1 MSNLAKLKK
10 GFYWF
15 EFFKFQNPI
24 SLGVY
29 QIWNQ
34 FVNWFTSEASLKLM
48 ARGLPLHLTNL
59 LKPIWVVMESSV
71 LKIWSTKSSLLATI
85 SNMFLTCCGPS
96 NWTLPMVD
104 GARKPTILLKVVIL
118 VAVKTKS
125 MLFSV
130 TWFRNIPTF
139 LKVKFS
145 TIFWSMELTSSA
157 QVVTRNRIVPSC
169 NGKAF
174 EWLST

>member
-1 MSNLAKLKK
+1 
-10 GFYWF
+10 
-15 EFFKFQNPI
+15 
-24 SLGVY
+24 
-29 QIWNQ
+29 
-34 FVNWFTSEASLKLM
+34 M
-48 ARGLPLHLTNL
+48 ARELPLLQTNL
-59 LKPIWVVMESSV
+59 LKLIWVVMESFV
-71 LKIWSTKSSLLATI
+71 LRTWSTKFSLLATI
-85 SNMFLTCCGPS
+85 SNMFLTCYGPS
-96 NWTLPMVD
+96 NWTLQMVD

-118 VAVKTKS
+118 VAVKTKL

-157 QVVTRNRIVPSC
+157 QVVTRNRIVQSY

-174 EWLST
+174 EGLSTKYLIVICSILSLWPRARYFFGVRFIRIPI